1 MRVMTMPISFLC
13 VGLLL
18 TLAGCGDTATL
29 PVQAG
34 MGPNPALPPPHH
46 TLLPTV
52 NIAPARGWPAGATPT
67 ASAGLAV
74 KAFADSLD
82 HPRWLYVL
90 PNGDVLVDK
99 TGALLVADDVG
110 NAVWRVTPVSR
121 QAAAQRR

>member
-1 MRVMTMPISFLC
+1 MRVMTIPISFLC
-13 VGLLL
+13 AGL
-18 TLAGCGDTATL
+18 
-29 PVQAG
+29 
-34 MGPNPALPPPHH
+34 GPMPACTGSVAVSPQPARVNSNPTHH

-52 NIAPARGWPAGATPT
+52 KIAPARGWPAGATPT

-99 TGALLVADDVG
+99 TGALLVADYVG